1 MLKIAYVCEPQ
12 IGGTYTSFRQVREQ
26 LLPQGIDYR
35 CVPPM
40 DRQVFAASRFANDEG
55 VDFIDYPESGPA
67 GMARRLAGHLREQR
81 YSAVVILPGCYPFVS
96 SLPPYLPR
104 EIRCLARMPHNAR
117 GVYWPTAVMAD
128 HFNRIVAVGPRLKR
142 DLVSRYGVP
151 EAKVEVVANGVDAA
165 HLEAGDDASA
175 RRAVYVGRIEDVQKN
190 VFLLPRILAR
200 ALKRRPDV
208 RLTVAGS
215 GPDSDRLRARFVSAG
230 LENHVDLLG
239 RVDPAEI
246 PALLRRHGVFLL
258 PSRFE
263 GCSNSTLEAMACGCV
278 PLVSRLPGISDEMVV
293 QGQSGFL
300 FAPGD
305 WRGMGDE
312 WGRLAQSETD
322 WTRVRAA
329 ARDRVVARFSL
340 ERMGEAYACL
350 FRSVVEEPDG
360 RPPPKALGEFALDPR
375 LKPTW
380 RRWIPEGAKKSL
392 RTWAARMGISP

>member
-26 LLPQGIDYR
+26 LLPRGIDYR
-35 CVPPM
+35 CVPPL

-55 VDFIDYPESGPA
+55 VDFIDYPESDPA

-81 YSAVVILPGCYPFVS
+81 YAAVVVLPGCYPFVS

-151 EAKVEVVANGVDAA
+151 EAKVEIVANGVDAA
-165 HLEAGDDASA
+165 HLEAGPDASA
-175 RRAVYVGRIEDVQKN
+175 RRAVYVGRIEDIQKN

-200 ALKRRPDV
+200 ALKRCPDV

-215 GPDSDRLRARFVSAG
+215 GPDSERLRARFVAAG
-230 LENHVDLLG
+230 LEGRVDLLG

-246 PALLRRHGVFLL
+246 PPLLRRHGVFLL

-312 WGRLAQSETD
+312 WGRLAQSEAD

-340 ERMGEAYACL
+340 ERMGEAYAHL
-350 FRSVVEEPDG
+350 FRSVVGEPDG
-360 RPPPKALGEFALDPR
+360 RPAPKALAEYALDPR

-392 RTWAARMGISP
+392 RTWAARLGISP